1 MAPSKKPVKKMSSL
15 KLLMVKLK
23 QIEAAFNDVYR
34 FSRGIQ
40 ETTSLTQIL
49 LRLEKIDD
57 LWERYGATLVE
68 IQSHEDFD
76 EEDVDDE
83 GEGDSLNKNRQ
94 EFSDRYYEV
103 KAVLTDQVRERQE
116 PATLNQS
123 VLGDPPAPAA
133 LERVRLPQ
141 IQLPAFNGEIDE
153 WLSFRDLFTSLIH
166 WKTDLPDVEKLHYL
180 KGCLQGEPT
189 TLIDSLQITA
199 ANYQVAWGM
208 LTKRYNNSKLLKK
221 RQIQSLLK
229 LPVLAKESASELH
242 LLVEGFEKIVQILDQ
257 IVQPGDYKDLLLVN
271 LLSSRLDPC
280 TRRSWEEFS
289 STKEKDTLKE
299 LTEFLQRRVRVLES
313 LPFKAADCTKSIHQ
327 PASRQKVSAVKNS
340 FSTVQVSGGRCP
352 ACTGTHPLF
361 QCGTFQRMS
370 VADKDSLLR
379 SHSLCRNCFRQGH
392 QAKECQSKYSC
403 RNCKGRH
410 HTQVCFKSERDSN
423 PRPSSKQRGTNMA
436 KGTPEPT
443 PSTSGSTSPQVA
455 NLAATDSLVAGTI
468 HQCSSKVLL
477 ATAIVVVQDD
487 EGKRIPARAL
497 LDSGSESNFITEH
510 LSQRLNVFRSKVDIS
525 VHGIGL
531 AATKVNQRIVAT
543 IRSRLSEFS
552 RQMGFLV
559 LPKVTSNLPTANVNI
574 AGWTI
579 PKGVEL
585 ADPSFCVSSGVDLV
599 LGVEAFF
606 DYFNS
611 GRKIELGAKHPAL
624 HDSVFGWIVSGGF
637 SEDIQ
642 GLQSSCNIA
651 TTDRLEHLL
660 TRFWAM
666 EEAESTNSYSPEE
679 SRCEAIFSK
688 TVQRR
693 SDGRYSVAL
702 PKNENAI
709 SRLGESKE
717 IAFRR
722 FLSTERRLIKDTSL
736 RKQYIRFMEE
746 YLQLGHM
753 RKVEEDPKPTKRCFL
768 PFSPVVKEASTT
780 TKVRVV
786 FDASC
791 KTASGLALNEVL
803 LVGPV
808 IQQSLRSIILRS
820 CMKQIL
826 LVADVEKM
834 FRQILVHPEDRPF
847 QSILWRPSPLE
858 EVCVYE
864 LNTVTYGTKPAS
876 FLATRTLTQLAMD
889 EGERYPLAAQ
899 AITEDT
905 YMDDVITGCDN
916 LEDAKKIQQQ
926 LDEMTKSGGFQLRKW
941 ASNCAEVL
949 KSIPDDNRAI
959 RLAEGINLDPD
970 PSVKALGLTWLPG
983 KDVFRFQFDV
993 PPVESVETLTKR
1005 KILSIIATLF
1015 DPLGFI
1021 GATSIAAK
1029 VFMQLLW
1036 TTLDERGQRLDWDQ
1050 PLPPTVGESW
1060 RKFHVQL
1067 PILNEIR
1074 IERCVIIPNVV
1085 DVQIHC
1091 FSDASQKA
1099 YGACLY
1105 IRSQA
1110 VDGNVKVQLL
1120 SSNSKV
1126 SPLKPQTIPRL
1137 ELSGALIA
1145 AQLFEKVRQATN
1157 LQVRTTFWVDSS
1169 CALRWI
1175 QASPSTWSTFVANR
1189 VAKIQELTEGCVW
1202 RHVAGVEN
1210 PADLVSRGIGPKDIV
1225 NNGFWWHGP
1234 SWLAKERSY
1243 WPNSNPDL
1251 KEEGEEERR
1260 RTAVVVTA
1268 SAVADFNEVFISTTN
1283 SYTTLIRRVA
1293 IWQRLIRSLQ
1303 TPEDRPNG
1311 FLRADELRQA
1321 ECTLIRKVQE
1331 EVFPDE
1337 LLAVRKKESVKAK
1350 TSAAVH
1356 GRAAVIESHGFA
1368 SVF

>member
-83 GEGDSLNKNRQ
+83 GESDALNKNRQ

-180 KGCLQGEPT
+180 KGCLQGEPK

-242 LLVEGFEKIVQILDQ
+242 LLVEGFEKIVQTLDQ

-289 STKEKDTLKE
+289 STKEQDTLKE

-392 QAKECQSKYSC
+392 QAKES
-403 RNCKGRH
+403 
-410 HTQVCFKSERDSN
+410 
-423 PRPSSKQRGTNMA
+423 
-436 KGTPEPT
+436 
-443 PSTSGSTSPQVA
+443 
-455 NLAATDSLVAGTI
+455 NLAATDSLVADTV

-487 EGKRIPARAL
+487 GCKKIPARAL

-510 LSQRLNVFRSKVDIS
+510 LSQRLSKVNIS
-525 VHGIGL
+525 AHGIGL
-531 AATKVNQRIVAT
+531 SAIKVNQRIVAT

-585 ADPSFCVSSGVDLV
+585 ADPSFCVSSG
-599 LGVEAFF
+599 
-606 DYFNS
+606 
-611 GRKIELGAKHPAL
+611 KIELGAKNPAL
-624 HDSVFGWIVSGGF
+624 HDSVFGSIVSGGF

-642 GLQSSCNIA
+642 GSQSSCNIA

-666 EEAESTNSYSPEE
+666 EEADSTNSYSPEE

-693 SDGRYSVAL
+693 SDDRYSVAL

-709 SRLGESKE
+709 SRLGES
-717 IAFRR
+717 RR
-722 FLSTERRLIKDTSL
+722 SHF
-736 RKQYIRFMEE
+736 
-746 YLQLGHM
+746 
-753 RKVEEDPKPTKRCFL
+753 
-768 PFSPVVKEASTT
+768 
-780 TKVRVV
+780 
-786 FDASC
+786 
-791 KTASGLALNEVL
+791 
-803 LVGPV
+803 
-808 IQQSLRSIILRS
+808 
-820 CMKQIL
+820 
-826 LVADVEKM
+826 
-834 FRQILVHPEDRPF
+834 
-847 QSILWRPSPLE
+847 
-858 EVCVYE
+858 
-864 LNTVTYGTKPAS
+864 
-876 FLATRTLTQLAMD
+876 
-889 EGERYPLAAQ
+889 
-899 AITEDT
+899 
-905 YMDDVITGCDN
+905 
-916 LEDAKKIQQQ
+916 
-926 LDEMTKSGGFQLRKW
+926 GGF
-941 ASNCAEVL
+941 
-949 KSIPDDNRAI
+949 
-959 RLAEGINLDPD
+959 
-970 PSVKALGLTWLPG
+970 
-983 KDVFRFQFDV
+983 
-993 PPVESVETLTKR
+993 
-1005 KILSIIATLF
+1005 
-1015 DPLGFI
+1015 
-1021 GATSIAAK
+1021 
-1029 VFMQLLW
+1029 
-1036 TTLDERGQRLDWDQ
+1036 
-1050 PLPPTVGESW
+1050 
-1060 RKFHVQL
+1060 
-1067 PILNEIR
+1067 
-1074 IERCVIIPNVV
+1074 
-1085 DVQIHC
+1085 
-1091 FSDASQKA
+1091 
-1099 YGACLY
+1099 
-1105 IRSQA
+1105 
-1110 VDGNVKVQLL
+1110 
-1120 SSNSKV
+1120 
-1126 SPLKPQTIPRL
+1126 
-1137 ELSGALIA
+1137 
-1145 AQLFEKVRQATN
+1145 
-1157 LQVRTTFWVDSS
+1157 
-1169 CALRWI
+1169 
-1175 QASPSTWSTFVANR
+1175 
-1189 VAKIQELTEGCVW
+1189 
-1202 RHVAGVEN
+1202 
-1210 PADLVSRGIGPKDIV
+1210 
-1225 NNGFWWHGP
+1225 
-1234 SWLAKERSY
+1234 
-1243 WPNSNPDL
+1243 
-1251 KEEGEEERR
+1251 
-1260 RTAVVVTA
+1260 
-1268 SAVADFNEVFISTTN
+1268 
-1283 SYTTLIRRVA
+1283 
-1293 IWQRLIRSLQ
+1293 
-1303 TPEDRPNG
+1303 
-1311 FLRADELRQA
+1311 
-1321 ECTLIRKVQE
+1321 
-1331 EVFPDE
+1331 
-1337 LLAVRKKESVKAK
+1337 
-1350 TSAAVH
+1350 
-1356 GRAAVIESHGFA
+1356 
-1368 SVF
+1368 